1 MIFISWFKSNS
12 LLSAVKARKLPDTV
26 LMKEKRN
33 AAHDPEDFFHYV
45 MFSWGNCQ
53 AGDRLV
59 MERKLERSP
68 TEEEMN
74 IGFTPGIR
82 FYFKYDDL
90 EKHPQAVHDGFLP
103 IKIKDEVVL
112 YDYVYAV
119 IIPEEYKDKLES
131 LIPSNLISRTY
142 YIDNKDLDVWQWS
155 EKVYT
160 FVTNV

>member
-1 MIFISWFKSNS
+1 
-12 LLSAVKARKLPDTV
+12 
-26 LMKEKRN
+26 
-33 AAHDPEDFFHYV
+33 
-45 MFSWGNCQ
+45 
-53 AGDRLV
+53 
-59 MERKLERSP
+59 
-68 TEEEMN
+68 MN